1 MNSFEAKQA
10 ARKQRLLDAADR
22 QEAKASAAFDAADL
36 RDERSGIPLR
46 QPILVGH
53 HSEGRHRRAIERS
66 HASMERGVEASKR
79 ADELRSRA
87 AGVGT
92 GGINSDDPEALEK
105 LRDKLACQ
113 KQSQTNM
120 KGANKVVR
128 KWHRKGV
135 THETEGEQFAAY
147 AAELE
152 AVAPH
157 YNAALARE
165 MLKPK
170 YGRVVA
176 FESFELNNL
185 NARINAT
192 EKRIALL
199 GRAAEVETTERQI
212 FEGCTLVENTEE
224 NRLQF
229 IFDGKPAPEVRAI
242 LKSHAFKWAP
252 SQGAWQRQLTN
263 AARYAGQQVERQ
275 LKETMG

>member
-1 MNSFEAKQA
+1 MNSYETKQA
-10 ARKQRLLDAADR
+10 ARKKRLLDAANR
-22 QEAKASAAFDAADL
+22 QDAKASAAFDAADL
-36 RDERSGIPLR
+36 REERSGIPLG

-66 HASMERGVEASKR
+66 HAAMERGVEASKR
-79 ADELRSRA
+79 ADELRTRA

-92 GGINSDDPEALEK
+92 GGISSDDLDALEK

-113 KQSQTNM
+113 KQSQSNM
-120 KGANKVVR
+120 KGANRVVR
-128 KWHRKGV
+128 KWHKKGV
-135 THETEGEQFAAY
+135 THETEGDQFATY

-176 FESFELNNL
+176 FESFELTNL
-185 NARINAT
+185 NARIKAT
-192 EKRIALL
+192 EKRIAQLE
-199 GRAAEVETTERQI
+199 RAAEVETTEREI
-212 FEGCTLVENTEE
+212 FDGCKLVENTEE

-229 IFDGKPAPEVRAI
+229 FFDGKPAPEVRAI

-263 AARYAGQQVERQ
+263 AARFAGQQVERK
-275 LKETMG
+275 LAEL